1 MGAGRAHLLQPRGPL
16 LRARPPLLP
25 SLSACAPGE
34 PNDIPLR
41 LLRAVAVP
49 RPRLGARLRPAGTLA
64 LGGRPSLGFEIFV
77 LSAPMP
83 FVRSE
88 AEALKRAAR
97 DVVARHFPDAPEL
110 YARRGWQLPMSIGR
124 VYDTG
129 RIERVLGFRCATSFA
144 SVWDALR
151 TGGNLPF
158 AHDPDY
164 PIAERRDAR

>member
-1 MGAGRAHLLQPRGPL
+1 
-16 LRARPPLLP
+16 
-25 SLSACAPGE
+25 
-34 PNDIPLR
+34 
-41 LLRAVAVP
+41 
-49 RPRLGARLRPAGTLA
+49 LRPAGTLA

-97 DVVARHFPDAPEL
+97 DVGARHFPDAPEL
-110 YARRGWQLPMSIGR
+110 YARHGWQLPMSIGR